1 MNGYPWIYWVVVMIV
16 AGAVS
21 TVLIGIGYLLG
32 LKIAA
37 RRVAT
42 VREEMAQSRI
52 CRETYRPT
60 EYAVPMAALPGS
72 QKGRIR

>member
-1 MNGYPWIYWVVVMIV
+1 MGYPVIYWVVVVIV

-42 VREEMAQSRI
+42 VRAELEQAKANHWAVYGSYETRGRELAQW
-52 CRETYRPT
+52 
-60 EYAVPMAALPGS
+60 G
-72 QKGRIR
+72 GR

>member
-1 MNGYPWIYWVVVMIV
+1 MSGYPWIYWVVVLIV

-42 VREEMAQSRI
+42 VREEMARD
-52 CRETYRPT
+52 RNRW
-60 EYAVPMAALPGS
+60 AVLSATASTGPLAAL
-72 QKGRIR
+72 KKARIR